1 WLLLAI
7 LSMLSLFYFPI
18 YKFEG
23 ALPQKIGTNAL
34 SILLCALSILLSFIT
49 LISFKKRKNQIALNW
64 LNILVCIGLQAWLF
78 YTIDAQRGS
87 VGFSSLP
94 GYYWIGC
101 FVPIVTLIF
110 LFMSHAGMR
119 KDEKLIKTLDPLR
132 SSISA
137 DRLQVGLHI

>member
-1 WLLLAI
+1 MIQRIQTLWLLGAI

-34 SILLCALSILLSFIT
+34 SILLCALSIVLSFIT

-64 LNILVCIGLQAWLF
+64 LNILVCLGLQAWLF
-78 YTIDAQRGS
+78 YTIDTQRS
-87 VGFSSLP
+87 AAGFSSLP

-101 FVPIVTLIF
+101 FVPIITLIF
-110 LFMSHAGMR
+110 LFLAYAGIR
-119 KDEKLIKTLDPLR
+119 KDEKLIKSL
-132 SSISA
+132 
-137 DRLQVGLHI
+137 DRLR